1 MTRRVFCFFVVYM
14 LGCACAQIAHAQRS
28 WDDAGNDAS
37 KLWDDN
43 GNWNPD
49 GDPDGDSVRI
59 GNLANAADDTT
70 LVDRAYIIDSLTLTN
85 GADVVNSTDN
95 GATNDHQLLVNG
107 LTTISDAGSTFFV
120 IGGDADGLD
129 TEGLTINSG
138 GTLNLNS
145 TTAQG
150 RAFVEIES
158 GVLDLNSG
166 GTIIGQGQID
176 FEDPAAVLTTV
187 FSNEGTL
194 TAHRGSSFI
203 FSPPVADTLRL
214 NDGGNSNRRFD
225 WDGLGGGVINIHG
238 NQTLDVDISTGNDAW
253 SGGMNLSA
261 GATLDMRDAWSMD
274 SGTIDANTPD
284 FGLIIIGQDPNPGP
298 AAVIAGAN
306 WTMSGGTITIDDTWD
321 SLQFDS
327 QLVASGG
334 VINNSGTMIWNG
346 GATIQSGV
354 DFNMLGTGAS
364 LVVNSALNIDTPDFN
379 LDGAESGGNITTIN
393 AGGILDLDLG
403 AGADSSFGHTINMN
417 GGELDVTTS
426 VATAWQLNSD
436 STINAAG
443 GATSTINH
451 VGETLE
457 ISGAINVTANSRL
470 HINSGNEFFSDA
482 TVVVDA
488 GSTLDV
494 NEATYNGGSYTG
506 GGLLRPGTATIAA
519 ATTWATDTVKLDDG
533 TITANANLS
542 VNTNAIDTGGDG
554 YDGSMNIAD
563 AALVT
568 VNIGGGGSWTV
579 DPAGTINYNGVAGEN
594 TFLAGSNLVLNGTLN
609 ILGSGQSDAVLN
621 IGTGTVNLNSSLV
634 LHGGDNSTNPNTLA
648 GGTINGPGT
657 LSSFGARA
665 LEGFGSIGAPI
676 NFSGPAQ
683 LKADD
688 GILSLTGAINDVGVI
703 GTQDADGILDVPA
716 AWNTSV
722 ADHVDLIGGELRGGA
737 VTIDNPEGI
746 TGFGLVSARVINNT
760 RIRAQGGQT
769 LVVETAGNNNEWDG
783 FTNTGE
789 LSAGTGNL
797 ELRDNAPFLF
807 HGTVSATN
815 GRQVFANGFELE
827 FEPAST
833 LALTGSSYRSTHAT
847 DIGGTVTTG
856 AGTSTLQ
863 IGGTATFEN
872 GSSTT
877 LIGDLQ
883 LDNAATRI
891 DGGATFSG
899 AGALINIAGRPL
911 TLADGADVDVLLQN
925 EGTLVLG
932 ASAGQTQGLDF
943 EQSSTGTWDLELG
956 GTGLSDYDR
965 MTLTGIASL
974 GGTLALSLIDGYVP
988 TSGDPAFTIL
998 SASSVGGTFDT
1009 VLQPAGMPTGLFF
1022 DVVYNAAN
1030 VQLMVID
1037 QLLGDY
1043 NQNGIV
1049 DAADYT
1055 EWRDTLGNAVTAFT
1069 GADGDGD
1076 GMIDNDDYVVWKDN
1090 FGAMAASG
1098 ATGSVSADAPVPEPQ
1113 AYQLLLL
1120 AIVAIVP
1127 KIRRSIVAD

>member
-1 MTRRVFCFFVVYM
+1 MMFLRNVYLAAVVGIFC
-14 LGCACAQIAHAQRS
+14 LACDSACAID

-49 GDPDGDSVRI
+49 GNPDGNPVNI

-70 LVDRAYIIDSLTLTN
+70 LLDRAYTIDSLTLTN

-120 IGGDADGLD
+120 IGGDPDGLD

-145 TTAQG
+145 TTPQG
-150 RAFVEIES
+150 KAFVEIES
-158 GVLDLNSG
+158 GLLDLNSG
-166 GTIIGQGQID
+166 GTVIGQGQID

-187 FSNEGTL
+187 FANNGTL
-194 TAHRGSSFI
+194 TANRAPSFI
-203 FSPPVADTLRL
+203 SFPPVADTLRL

-225 WDGLGGGVINIHG
+225 WDGLGGGIINING
-238 NQTLDVDISTGNDAW
+238 NQTLDVDISTGTDAW
-253 SGGMNLSA
+253 SGDMNLA
-261 GATLDMRDAWSMD
+261 TGATLDMRDSWSMD
-274 SGTIDANTPD
+274 VGTIDANTPD
-284 FGLIIIGQDPNPGP
+284 FGLIIIGQDPDPGP

-306 WTMSGGTITIDDTWD
+306 WTMSGGTITVDDTWD

-346 GATIQSGV
+346 DTTIQSGV
-354 DFNMLGTGAS
+354 DFNMNGLGAS
-364 LVVNSALNIDTPDFN
+364 LIVNAVLNIDTPDFN

-403 AGADSSFGHTINMN
+403 AGADISFGHTINMN

-426 VATAWQLNSD
+426 AATAWQLNSD
-436 STINAAG
+436 STVNAAG

-451 VGETLE
+451 AGETLE

-470 HINSGNEFFSDA
+470 NINSGNEFFSDA

-506 GGLLRPGTATIAA
+506 GGILRPGTATIAA
-519 ATTWATDTVKLDDG
+519 ATTWAADTVKLDDG
-533 TITANANLS
+533 TITANTNLS

-554 YDGSMNIAD
+554 FDGQLDIAD

-579 DPAGTINYNGVAGEN
+579 DQPGTINYNGVAGTN

-621 IGTGTVNLNSSLV
+621 IGTGTVNLISSLV

-648 GGTINGPGT
+648 GGTINGPDT
-657 LSSFGARA
+657 LLAFGVRA
-665 LEGFGSIGAPI
+665 LKGFGSISAPI
-676 NFSGPAQ
+676 NFSGPAL
-683 LKADD
+683 LKADN

-703 GTQDADGILDVPA
+703 GTADADGILDVPA
-716 AWNTSV
+716 AWNSSV
-722 ADHVDLIGGELRGGA
+722 ADVVDLIGGELRGGT

-760 RIRAQGGQT
+760 RIRAHAPGQT

-797 ELRDNAPFLF
+797 ELRDNAAFLF
-807 HGTVSATN
+807 HGTVSVGAS
-815 GRQVFANGFELE
+815 REVFANGFELE
-827 FEPAST
+827 FDPAST
-833 LALTGSSYRSTHAT
+833 LILSSGSYRSTNAT
-847 DIGGTVTTG
+847 HFGGSITVN
-856 AGTSTLQ
+856 AGTSTLRT
-863 IGGTATFEN
+863 GNSATLES
-872 GSSTT
+872 GSTT
-877 LIGDLQ
+877 TLTGDLE
-883 LDNAATRI
+883 LDTPTTVVES
-891 DGGATFSG
+891 GASFSG
-899 AGALINIAGRPL
+899 AGSLINLAGR
-911 TLADGADVDVLLQN
+911 TLALDDAAVVAATIEN
-925 EGTLVLG
+925 EGTTQI
-932 ASAGQTQGLDF
+932 AGPTDVGRADANDFLQT
-943 EQSSTGTWDLELG
+943 STGILNLDLG
-956 GTGLSDYDR
+956 GTGLNQADR
-965 MTLTGIASL
+965 LVLS
-974 GGTLALSLIDGYVP
+974 GGAQLAGDLALDLIGGYVP
-988 TSGDPAFTIL
+988 SLGDAINILTATGGFINDFDSIIQPGGMPAGLLFQGSILGTIYQIEVVAA
-998 SASSVGGTFDT
+998 SAPGDFDNDGDVDGQDFLLWQRDPSVGNLADWQANYG
-1009 VLQPAGMPTGLFF
+1009 AGSL
-1022 DVVYNAAN
+1022 VAS
-1030 VQLMVID
+1030 
-1037 QLLGDY
+1037 
-1043 NQNGIV
+1043 
-1049 DAADYT
+1049 
-1055 EWRDTLGNAVTAFT
+1055 VT
-1069 GADGDGD
+1069 
-1076 GMIDNDDYVVWKDN
+1076 
-1090 FGAMAASG
+1090 
-1098 ATGSVSADAPVPEPQ
+1098 VPEPGG
-1113 AYQLLLL
+1113 L
-1120 AIVAIVP
+1120 ALILSLGAWVS
-1127 KIRRSIVAD
+1127 RRRR